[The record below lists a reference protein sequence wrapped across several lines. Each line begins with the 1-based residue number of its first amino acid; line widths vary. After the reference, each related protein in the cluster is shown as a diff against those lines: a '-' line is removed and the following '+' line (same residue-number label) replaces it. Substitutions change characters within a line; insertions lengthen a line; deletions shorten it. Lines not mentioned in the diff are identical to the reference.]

1 MHDKNDT
8 VPIER
13 HPLEPFLPPNAR
25 LLMLGSFPPPR
36 KRWSMDFFY
45 PNRTNMMWEI
55 FGEVFYGD
63 SQRLVDAEYKTFKQ
77 ADIEALLNRRGIAI
91 YDTATAVKRLSGNAS
106 DKDLEVV
113 EKTDIA
119 ALLEGAYT
127 AVPRYSVYGAE
138 EYLGTG
144 RGLWRDHP
152 EDGRI
157 QHFRHQWTRDATLA
171 YALVV
176 ACLPD
181 AACTKGCVLSQN
193 DGNNYN
199 LNRYEKTC
207 PSAPRPNAGR
217 DSRSPKTLLQI
228 VFARRTADG
237 GNHNP

>member
-63 SQRLVDAEYKTFKQ
+63 SQRLVDAEHKTFKQ

-91 YDTATAVKRLSGNAS
+91 FDTATAVKRLSGNAS

-119 ALLEGAYT
+119 ALLERIPLCHDIVCTGQKSI
-127 AVPRYSVYGAE
+127 SVLAE
-138 EYLGTG
+138 
-144 RGLWRDHP
+144 D
-152 EDGRI
+152 
-157 QHFRHQWTRDATLA
+157 
-171 YALVV
+171 
-176 ACLPD
+176 
-181 AACTKGCVLSQN
+181 
-193 DGNNYN
+193 
-199 LNRYEKTC
+199 
-207 PSAPRPNAGR
+207 
-217 DSRSPKTLLQI
+217 
-228 VFARRTADG
+228 
-237 GNHNP
+237 